1 MAISNPAYAVWPG
14 SPWKTPQT
22 AWRNAPNPRFQQKGG
37 SQPPLGQTLLPA
49 TDVAGDGSHAGLS
62 PPMQHGDLL
71 SPSPTWGVKPELQK
85 PGSSHGD
92 HSVTNHSCQ
101 LVVSRRPAGHVTPAR
116 LPAAFPGSPSLRYS
130 RRAESSGRGR
140 RQVGW
145 DVDKLS
151 DLCATRKQRLTSP
164 HSNECKQGLPGRAGT
179 WA

>member
-1 MAISNPAYAVWPG
+1 MEDSTNSLEKCPKPKISAERRF
-14 SPWKTPQT
+14 STPSR
-22 AWRNAPNPRFQQKGG
+22 ADLAASHRYGWRWFPRR
-37 SQPPLGQTLLPA
+37 A
-49 TDVAGDGSHAGLS
+49 A

-92 HSVTNHSCQ
+92 HSVTNHSYQ

-164 HSNECKQGLPGRAGT
+164 RSNECKQGLPGRAGT